1 MDAARVNNVMRCR
14 AAADR
19 ASARRAAIDRAM
31 CAGQI
36 RAAIRLFI

>member
-1 MDAARVNNVMRCR
+1 VDAARENNVMHCR

-19 ASARRAAIDRAM
+19 ASARRAAIDHAI

-36 RAAIRLFI
+36 RAAIQLFI